1 MPASKRG
8 DPITAH
14 NIPMPTS
21 RTNLILGIATCLLS
35 TSLLFAES
43 VIEYS
48 APKKVGKLDKSIDES
63 SGIAASRRRA
73 DVLWTHNDSGDSP
86 RLFAI
91 DLKGKSLGECR
102 LEKIKQVD
110 WEDMASFQLDGQAYL
125 AIGDFGDNAQQRK
138 NVQLHLVR
146 EPEPSDKKAKVDRT
160 IPFTYENGPIDCEC
174 LAIDPTRN
182 LVVLVAKGW
191 TPMCEVFT
199 FKLPDKDDDTQ
210 PVARRVATLKLAGA
224 TGLDISPDGK
234 RAVVVT
240 YGNAY
245 EYVRGENETWGVAF
259 AREGREIKMPK
270 RKQGEAICY
279 GSDGET
285 LFVTSEHAPS
295 PLFRIKP
302 KRAST
307 DSKDDKQAPDNYTE
321 EQDR

>member
-1 MPASKRG
+1 
-8 DPITAH
+8 
-14 NIPMPTS
+14 MPTA
-21 RTNLILGIATCLLS
+21 RTISILGIATCLLC
-35 TSLLFAES
+35 TSLLLAES
-43 VIEYS
+43 AIEYS
-48 APKKVGKLDKSIDES
+48 APKNVGKLDKSIDES
-63 SGIAASRRRA
+63 SGIAASRLRP

-91 DLKGKSLGECR
+91 DLNGKSLGECR

-125 AIGDFGDNAQQRK
+125 AIGDFGDNQHQRK

-146 EPEPSDKKAKVDRT
+146 EPDPSDKKAKVERT
-160 IPFTYENGPIDCEC
+160 IPFTYEDGPSDCEC
-174 LAIDPTRN
+174 LAIDPTQR

-191 TPMCEVFT
+191 TPMCEVFA
-199 FKLPDKDDDTQ
+199 FELPVKDDDTH
-210 PVARRVATLKLAGA
+210 PVAKRLATLKLAGA

-240 YGNAY
+240 YGHAY
-245 EYVRGENETWGVAF
+245 EYVRGENETWKVAF

-279 GSDGET
+279 GADGKT

-295 PLFRIKP
+295 PLFRIQPRRSDSSGKDD
-302 KRAST
+302 
-307 DSKDDKQAPDNYTE
+307 DSKDSAEAADEKKQ
-321 EQDR
+321 EQDN